1 MAIVVDVKN
10 NLMSFYRKVV
20 SENLGGFK
28 MNKIFRVFLVMALS
42 IVLLSACGRNSAA
55 DKDKENGKPAF
66 TVVTSF
72 YPMYIATINI
82 TKDIPGVKVINMT
95 KPQTGCLHDYQLVP
109 EDMQKLEKANAFVV
123 NGAGMEAFLDKAV
136 KQQPNLKIVD
146 ASKNLLLLKDEDGEE
161 NPHVWVSV
169 SNAIIQVKNIAEQ
182 LAELDPANAEKYKNN
197 ASVYTKKLEAL
208 RNDMHSSLDNVKT
221 KDIITFHEAFPYFAK
236 EFNLNI
242 VDVIEREPG
251 TEPSPKELED
261 TIAKVKQLNVKALF
275 AEPQYPAKAAGVIA
289 KETGAKIFTLDPAVT
304 GESKADAYDDYINI
318 MKKNLDVLKE
328 ALQ

>member
-1 MAIVVDVKN
+1 MKI
-10 NLMSFYRKVV
+10 
-20 SENLGGFK
+20 GGKFK
-28 MNKIFRVFLVMALS
+28 MNKIFKVFLVMTLS
-42 IVLLSACGRNSAA
+42 IVFLSACGRNSAI
-55 DKDKENGKPAF
+55 DKDKENGKAF

-82 TKDIPGVKVINMT
+82 TKDISGVKVINMT

-123 NGAGMEAFLDKAV
+123 NGAGMEVFLDKAV
-136 KQQPNLKIVD
+136 KQQPKLKIVD
-146 ASKNLLLLKDEDGEE
+146 ASKNIPLLKDENGEE

-169 SNAIIQVKNIAEQ
+169 SNAIIQVNNIAEQ
-182 LAELDPANAEKYKNN
+182 LAELDTVNAEKYKNN
-197 ASVYTKKLEAL
+197 AGVYTKKLEAL
-208 RNDMHSSLDNVKT
+208 RTDMHSSLDNVKT

-251 TEPSPKELED
+251 TEPSPKELEE
-261 TIAKVKQLNVKALF
+261 TIDKVKELKVKALF
-275 AEPQYPAKAAGVIA
+275 AEPQYPAKAAEVIA
-289 KETGAKIFTLDPAVT
+289 KETGAKVYTLDPAVT
-304 GESKADAYDDYINI
+304 GESKADAYDDYINT

>member
-1 MAIVVDVKN
+1 MKI
-10 NLMSFYRKVV
+10 
-20 SENLGGFK
+20 GGNFK
-28 MNKIFRVFLVMALS
+28 MNKIFKVFLVMALS
-42 IVLLSACGRNSAA
+42 IVFLSACGRNSAI
-55 DKDKENGKPAF
+55 DKDKENGKAF

-82 TKDIPGVKVINMT
+82 TKDISGVKVINMT

-123 NGAGMEAFLDKAV
+123 NGAGMEVFLDKAV
-136 KQQPNLKIVD
+136 KQQPKLKIVD
-146 ASKNLLLLKDEDGEE
+146 ASKNIPLLKDENGEE

-169 SNAIIQVKNIAEQ
+169 SNAIIQVNNIAEQ
-182 LAELDPANAEKYKNN
+182 LAALDPVNAEKYKNN
-197 ASVYTKKLEAL
+197 AGVYTKKLEAL
-208 RNDMHSSLDNVKT
+208 RTDMHSSLDNVKT

-251 TEPSPKELED
+251 AEPSPKELEE
-261 TIAKVKQLNVKALF
+261 TIDKVKELKVKALF
-275 AEPQYPAKAAGVIA
+275 AEPQYPAKAAEVIA
-289 KETGAKIFTLDPAVT
+289 KETGAKVYTLDPAVT
-304 GESKADAYDDYINI
+304 GESKADAYDDYINT

>member
-1 MAIVVDVKN
+1 MKI
-10 NLMSFYRKVV
+10 
-20 SENLGGFK
+20 GGKFK
-28 MNKIFRVFLVMALS
+28 MNKIFKVFLVMTLS
-42 IVLLSACGRNSAA
+42 IVFLSACGRNSAI
-55 DKDKENGKPAF
+55 DKDKENGKAF
-66 TVVTSF
+66 TIVTSF

-82 TKDIPGVKVINMT
+82 TKDIPGVKVITMT

-123 NGAGMEAFLDKAV
+123 NGAGMEVFLDKAV
-136 KQQPNLKIVD
+136 KQQPKLKIVD
-146 ASKNLLLLKDEDGEE
+146 ASKNIPLLKDENGEE

-169 SNAIIQVKNIAEQ
+169 SNAIIQVNNIAEQ
-182 LAELDPANAEKYKNN
+182 LAALDPVNAEKYKNN
-197 ASVYTKKLEAL
+197 AGVYTKKLEAL
-208 RNDMHSSLDNVKT
+208 RTDMHSSLDNVKT

-251 TEPSPKELED
+251 TEPSPKELEE
-261 TIAKVKQLNVKALF
+261 TIDKVKELKVKALF
-275 AEPQYPAKAAGVIA
+275 AEPQYPAKAAEVIA
-289 KETGAKIFTLDPAVT
+289 KETGAKVYTLDPAVT
-304 GESKADAYDDYINI
+304 GESKADAYDDYINT

>member
-1 MAIVVDVKN
+1 MNVTKGIDGVVV
-10 NLMSFYRKVV
+10 
-20 SENLGGFK
+20 E
-28 MNKIFRVFLVMALS
+28 
-42 IVLLSACGRNSAA
+42 
-55 DKDKENGKPAF
+55 
-66 TVVTSF
+66 
-72 YPMYIATINI
+72 
-82 TKDIPGVKVINMT
+82 NMT

-123 NGAGMEAFLDKAV
+123 NGAGMEVFLDKAV
-136 KQQPNLKIVD
+136 KQQPKLKIVD
-146 ASKNLLLLKDEDGEE
+146 ASKNIPLLKDEDGEE

-182 LAELDPANAEKYKNN
+182 LAELDPVNAEKYKNN

-289 KETGAKIFTLDPAVT
+289 KETGAKVFTLDPAVT

>member
-1 MAIVVDVKN
+1 
-10 NLMSFYRKVV
+10 
-20 SENLGGFK
+20 
-28 MNKIFRVFLVMALS
+28 MNKIFKVFLVMALS
-42 IVLLSACGRNSAA
+42 IVFLSACGRNSAI
-55 DKDKENGKPAF
+55 DKDKENGKAF

-82 TKDIPGVKVINMT
+82 TKDISGVKVINMT

-123 NGAGMEAFLDKAV
+123 NGAGMEVFLDKAV

-146 ASKNLLLLKDEDGEE
+146 ASKNIPLLKDEKGEE

-169 SNAIIQVKNIAEQ
+169 SNAIIQVNNIAEQ
-182 LAELDPANAEKYKNN
+182 LAELDTVNAEKYKNN
-197 ASVYTKKLEAL
+197 AGVYTKKLEAL
-208 RNDMHSSLDNVKT
+208 RTDMHSSLDNVKT

-251 TEPSPKELED
+251 TEPSPKELEE
-261 TIAKVKQLNVKALF
+261 TIDKVKELKVKALF
-275 AEPQYPAKAAGVIA
+275 AEPQYPAKAAEVIA
-289 KETGAKIFTLDPAVT
+289 KETGAKVYTLDPAVT
-304 GESKADAYDDYINI
+304 GESKADAYDDYINT

>member
-1 MAIVVDVKN
+1 
-10 NLMSFYRKVV
+10 
-20 SENLGGFK
+20 
-28 MNKIFRVFLVMALS
+28 MNKIFKVFLVMTLS
-42 IVLLSACGRNSAA
+42 IVFLSACGRNSAI
-55 DKDKENGKPAF
+55 DKDKENGKAF

-82 TKDIPGVKVINMT
+82 TKDISGVKVINMT

-123 NGAGMEAFLDKAV
+123 NGAGMEVFLDKAV
-136 KQQPNLKIVD
+136 KQQPKLKIVD
-146 ASKNLLLLKDEDGEE
+146 ASKNIPLLKDENGEE

-169 SNAIIQVKNIAEQ
+169 SNAIIQVNNIAEQ
-182 LAELDPANAEKYKNN
+182 LAALDPVNAEKYKNN
-197 ASVYTKKLEAL
+197 AGVYTKKLEAL
-208 RNDMHSSLDNVKT
+208 RTDMHSSLDNVKT

-251 TEPSPKELED
+251 TEPSPKELEE
-261 TIAKVKQLNVKALF
+261 TIDKVKELKVKALF
-275 AEPQYPAKAAGVIA
+275 AEPQYPAKAAEVIA
-289 KETGAKIFTLDPAVT
+289 KETGAKVYTLDPAVT
-304 GESKADAYDDYINI
+304 GESKADAYDDYINT